1 MGSGM
6 TSQDLFLAMVL
17 LRDSVAFYYFDCS
30 MVVPVET
37 ENYKLCFRGC
47 SLNQ

>member
-37 ENYKLCFRGC
+37 ERTTNYVFVIVP
-47 SLNQ
+47 